1 MRPMGYPMVYLIVA
15 PAGGGKTAYAISRVR
30 RLRASAPLAPVW
42 VVLPNFPQV
51 AGFRR
56 RLARAGGALGVEVGT
71 FYRFYAAVL
80 ARAGLSGYLAV
91 AGSCG

>member
-1 MRPMGYPMVYLIVA
+1 MNVQLFFA
-15 PAGGGKTAYAISRVR
+15 PARGGKTAHAISHIR

-56 RLARAGGALGVEVGT
+56 RPGPSFLNVG
-71 FYRFYAAVL
+71 RRV
-80 ARAGLSGYLAV
+80 AV
-91 AGSCG
+91 AALDTAPECGKIQVLNFNP